1 MKFIEFKKDLRKK
14 LDILTEE
21 AFQEEIAVYE
31 SELTNQNEEERVASF
46 GNLDDIAKSILK
58 KRGIDETK
66 ITHSKFVYHQFEEL
80 FKTVHRVVDRM
91 AQNELKE
98 NVKIVIDLLIL
109 IAFICLLK
117 VPFLFVQNVFDD
129 LLLNFNQPILVE
141 IIHFILDI
149 SYIILAVVFFMN
161 IFTKWFQ
168 NRDEKKANKIKGEAL
183 EAISLSNKK

>member
-1 MKFIEFKKDLRKK
+1 MKFIEFKKDLRKR

-31 SELTNQNEEERVASF
+31 SKLTNQKEEERVASF
-46 GNLDDIAKSILK
+46 GNLDDIAQSILK
-58 KRGIDETK
+58 KRGIDEAK

-91 AQNELKE
+91 AQNEFKE

-168 NRDEKKANKIKGEAL
+168 NRDEKKVNKIKGEAL
-183 EAISLSNKK
+183 ESISLSDKK